1 MGYLEVNLVYTACS
15 SIGLNGDRAHKSQMS
30 ESSNTSCAYR
40 ILVMKQKKFHRDDPT
55 GQIYRPC
62 AANAETF
69 TVTDHY
75 IFFKTK
81 GL

>member
-1 MGYLEVNLVYTACS
+1 
-15 SIGLNGDRAHKSQMS
+15 
-30 ESSNTSCAYR
+30 
-40 ILVMKQKKFHRDDPT
+40 MKQKKFHRDDPT